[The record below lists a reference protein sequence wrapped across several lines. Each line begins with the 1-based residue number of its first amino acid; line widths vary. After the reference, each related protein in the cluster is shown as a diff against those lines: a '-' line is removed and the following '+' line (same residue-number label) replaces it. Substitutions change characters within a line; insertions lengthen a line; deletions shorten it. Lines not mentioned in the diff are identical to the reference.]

1 VTLLPSLTEIVAEV
15 LHADMA
21 PGIPEIFRRVRHA
34 EMQPGLPVTIEADVV
49 MFDGLPG
56 RVRIG
61 QLDND
66 GQKSWWVGWLH
77 MAGGAVSFEDGKWVR
92 LDHDGQPMPALLKER
107 A

>member
-1 VTLLPSLTEIVAEV
+1 MRLPCLTETVAEV
-15 LHADMA
+15 LRADMA
-21 PGIPEIFRRVRHA
+21 PGGPDIFRRVRHA

-61 QLDND
+61 QFTIS
-66 GQKSWWVGWLH
+66 GKTSWWVGWLR
-77 MAGGAVSFEDGKWVR
+77 MPIGAVAFEDGKWVR
-92 LDHDGQPMPALLKER
+92 LDHDGQPMAPLLKER